1 MKVAIHNVDSVHGG
15 ISILSQRQM
24 LGERRISFVYIEDK
38 PLSIRVC
45 MYMGEIVVS
54 QMRV

>member
-1 MKVAIHNVDSVHGG
+1 MAIHNVDSVHGG

-38 PLSIRVC
+38 PLSIQVC